1 MEDRMAEGTI
11 SKWGNSLALR
21 IPQSM
26 VEQLGIK
33 ENSAVYLTVDK
44 NCLYIKK
51 RLTLEE
57 MLETVSVDNVN
68 RELIDYGKPRGKEQI

>member
-1 MEDRMAEGTI
+1 MTKGKI

-26 VEQLGIK
+26 AEELGVR
-33 ENSAVYLTVDK
+33 ENSTVYLTVEDK
-44 NCLYIKK
+44 NLCIKK
-51 RLTLEE
+51 KLSLDE
-57 MLETVSVDNVN
+57 MLETVTPDNVH